1 MKGNSK
7 IKIKSFLKKLAF
19 ALIPLLILLVLA
31 ETGSR
36 FIYYEK
42 TGKNKGYFA
51 LQAVFR
57 QVKFQIL
64 AKKANQVIGGLPKDK
79 DLWRALYSETGKT
92 LLSDF
97 QNKYE
102 ENFKLLVDE
111 AKKIDSKVVVLYLI
125 GDAYQ
130 TPAISAYFKPNRQF
144 FSQLAAKY
152 QVDFLDLTDVIL
164 KYPQEQIT
172 LLPLNGHLSRF
183 GNQLVAEELGKYL
196 EKFQDYKATFHFE
209 KRPKILGDLSPS
221 DNSVWEIDPKM
232 PYQVITNKQGLRID
246 YDLVFPKQKQ
256 RILVLG
262 DSFTFGPF
270 LSNQD
275 TYPFLLNEKYP
286 DKEVINAGVA
296 GYTIA
301 DEAPL
306 FLERA
311 QYTEPDIVVLQVLDN
326 DLPDFFSYKRNQFN
340 RKKINVLP
348 SKAEVNFFEQLKK

>member
-1 MKGNSK
+1 MKDNFK
-7 IKIKSFLKKLAF
+7 IKVKSFLKKLIF

-31 ETGSR
+31 ETGAR
-36 FIYYEK
+36 FLYYEK
-42 TGKNKGYFA
+42 TAKNKGHFA

-79 DLWRALYSETGKT
+79 DLWQSLYSETGKD
-92 LLSDF
+92 LLSEF
-97 QNKYE
+97 QKKYE
-102 ENFKLLVDE
+102 DNFKLLTDE
-111 AKKIDSKVVVLYLI
+111 ANKIGAKVVVLYLI

-130 TPAISAYFKPNRQF
+130 TPAISSYFKPNRQF
-144 FSQLAAKY
+144 FSQLSVKY

-164 KYPQEQIT
+164 KYPQEQTT

-183 GNQLVAEELGKYL
+183 GNKLVAEELGKYL
-196 EKFQDYKATFHFE
+196 EKYQDYTSAFRFE
-209 KRPKILGDLSPS
+209 KRPKILGDLSPN

-232 PYQVITNKQGLRID
+232 PYRVVNNKQGLRMD

-275 TYPFLLNEKYP
+275 TYPSLLNEKYP
-286 DKEVINAGVA
+286 QKEVINAGVA
-296 GYTIA
+296 GYTIT
-301 DEAPL
+301 DETSL

-311 QYTEPDIVVLQVLDN
+311 KYIEPDIVILQVLDN
-326 DLPDFFSYKRNQFN
+326 DLPDLFSYKRNQFN
-340 RKKINVLP
+340 RKK
-348 SKAEVNFFEQLKK
+348 